1 MKRILTFL
9 FVCLLMFG
17 APVTALAA
25 EPGTGTGWLR
35 AKLTYEFENG
45 ITGMD
50 DSAIDFAEGWEK
62 SGDWYYY
69 QIPVEPKDT
78 VRFITGV
85 QIPAEWTE
93 ELQNKEFSVIVTV
106 EAAEASP
113 GVWTD
118 NTEVLYEKQF
128 DLLNTKDSDLII
140 QEGSLDVEIVEYELD
155 KDGKEVPYQNNK
167 MVTPGQF
174 VSKIVDFEL
183 SGSLG
188 TNTWREI
195 IKTGE
200 ESFLFLIGLAMAAGA
215 GYLYVKRRKQA

>member
-1 MKRILTFL
+1 M
-9 FVCLLMFG
+9 
-17 APVTALAA
+17 
-25 EPGTGTGWLR
+25 
-35 AKLTYEFENG
+35 
-45 ITGMD
+45 
-50 DSAIDFAEGWEK
+50 
-62 SGDWYYY
+62 
-69 QIPVEPKDT
+69 EPKDT

-155 KDGKEVPYQNNK
+155 ENGKEVPYQNNK

-200 ESFLFLIGLAMAAGA
+200 ESFLFLAGLAMAAGA
-215 GYLYVKRRKQA
+215 GHLYVKRRKQA